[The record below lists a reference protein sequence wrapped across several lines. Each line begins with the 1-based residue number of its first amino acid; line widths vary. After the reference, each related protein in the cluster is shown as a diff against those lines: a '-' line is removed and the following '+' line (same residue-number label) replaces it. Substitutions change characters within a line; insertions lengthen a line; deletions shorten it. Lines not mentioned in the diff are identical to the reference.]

1 MCVQCMLGAM
11 TAGSAATGT
20 RSWLATRRW
29 SWLTPV
35 RLRRVTVGLLG
46 SALVTSA
53 FLVGGSSAASD
64 APAQRDATRTSTGVA
79 VVAPERAVSR

>member
-1 MCVQCMLGAM
+1 MQCMLGAM

-29 SWLTPV
+29 ISPV
-35 RLRRVTVGLLG
+35 ALRRA
-46 SALVTSA
+46 ALVTSA
-53 FLVGGSSAASD
+53 LLVSGSAPASS

-79 VVAPERAVSR
+79 TVAPERAVNR